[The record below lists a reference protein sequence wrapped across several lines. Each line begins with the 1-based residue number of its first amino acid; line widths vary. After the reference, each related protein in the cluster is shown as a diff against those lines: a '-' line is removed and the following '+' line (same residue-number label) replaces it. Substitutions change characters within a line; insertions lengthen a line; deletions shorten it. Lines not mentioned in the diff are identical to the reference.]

1 MALFGKQ
8 HFKSPN
14 ESAEMAYKLGV
25 LAVSAK
31 EYQAAYEFFNKA
43 AEAEKKIGLRQ
54 KIAELTNPQFGLP
67 L

>member
-43 AEAEKKIGLRQ
+43 AEAERGSGGGVSKSCWRGGLKR
-54 KIAELTNPQFGLP
+54 AAA
-67 L
+67 